1 MDQWMKVTDINGPM
15 NESNRY
21 KWTNEWKYHI

>member
-1 MDQWMKVTDINGPM
+1 MKVTDIYGPM

-21 KWTNEWKYHI
+21 IWTNEWK